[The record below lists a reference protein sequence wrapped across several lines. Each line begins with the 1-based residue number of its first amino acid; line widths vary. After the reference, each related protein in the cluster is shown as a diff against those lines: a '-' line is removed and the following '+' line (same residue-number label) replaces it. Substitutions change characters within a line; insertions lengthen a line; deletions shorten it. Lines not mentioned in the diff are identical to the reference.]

1 MSETKA
7 QTMRRLFNDNG
18 LVQEDVY
25 VMEKF
30 DKRSGE
36 TKRIPII
43 TRSGIEKIQSKR
55 NIEITYEVE
64 AIDLALN
71 SCAIRAIGVM
81 RSKDGKIESHIQT
94 FGSASPNNTNITQTV
109 EVAEKRAR
117 ARAVL
122 MLAGFYQE
130 GYHSE
135 DENLDA

>member
-1 MSETKA
+1 MSKAETKA
-7 QTMRRLFNDNG
+7 DVMRRLFNDNG

-30 DKRSGE
+30 DKQSGQ

-43 TRSGIEKIQSKR
+43 TRAGIEKIQANRK
-55 NIEITYEVE
+55 IEITYEVE
-64 AIDLALN
+64 YIN
-71 SCAIRAIGVM
+71 MVEKCCAIRAVANMG
-81 RSKDGKIESHIQT
+81 ESHIQT
-94 FGSASPNNTNITQTV
+94 FGSATPQNNTNAHFV
-109 EVAEKRAR
+109 EMAEKRAR